1 MLPYEG
7 QVNEEAAAI
16 AFIVCVNDDAYFEEC
31 QYYINRLHIPEGY
44 KTEIL
49 AVREAD
55 SMCAA
60 YNLAMRST
68 AAKYKVYLHQD
79 VYLLKES
86 MLCDMLEI
94 FKDDTIGM
102 IGTVGARN
110 LPKNAKAAQ
119 SWDCGNVLVYNG
131 SAMIHMR
138 DLNCVK
144 NDVIDVEAID
154 GMLMMTQYDIAWDE
168 QTFCRFHF
176 YDISQ
181 CMEFR
186 KRGYRVVLPKDD
198 EVWALHD
205 SGISAES
212 GYDEYRRRF
221 CEKYKQDGFV
231 YNGSEDIWYSRIGCD
246 LERRKKQILEKAQEE
261 VTPELLKSIEEFE
274 KAGYRD
280 TEIFCL
286 KEYLEIIDSERNVLG
301 RSRIQEQVG
310 WPAFQEIEQKIRMLC
325 WRVEFKRSKEA
336 AQEIVNCMAA
346 GWLSLEAVQIIVGHC
361 VIDQRS
367 LWQELARCVNN

>member
-1 MLPYEG
+1 MLPYER
-7 QVNEEAAAI
+7 QVNKDAAAV

-60 YNLAMRST
+60 YNLAMRGT

-86 MLCDMLEI
+86 MLYDMLEI
-94 FKDDTIGM
+94 FKDNTIGM

-131 SAMIHMR
+131 SAMMHMR
-138 DLNCVK
+138 DLNYGK

-181 CMEFR
+181 CMQFR

-205 SGISAES
+205 SGISSER
-212 GYDEYRRRF
+212 GYDVDRRRF

-231 YNGSEDIWYSRIGCD
+231 YNGSEDIWYSSCD
-246 LERRKKQILEKAQEE
+246 LEKRKQRILEKAQEE
-261 VTPELLKSIEEFE
+261 IDTETTKCIEEFE

-361 VIDQRS
+361 VIDQRG
-367 LWQELARCVNN
+367 LWQELTQCVNS